1 MQLLMD
7 TWGCKNEWS
16 CTASQSHLNTFF
28 VKNYLSFPRYA
39 GDIESML
46 LHVKTNH
53 ALRLMCDDN
62 AELGHV
68 NMEDI
73 NCRFNDF
80 IINRHNI

>member
-1 MQLLMD
+1 
-7 TWGCKNEWS
+7 
-16 CTASQSHLNTFF
+16 
-28 VKNYLSFPRYA
+28 
-39 GDIESML
+39 ML